1 MIDGYLHYYIS
12 MSTLQLLLSIR
23 YYVAQETS
31 ETENLQLLESY
42 LLLQKE
48 FNYMMYV
55 LMYEHTYIGTQAGLN
70 SMSTYVVT
78 SACQYYTVLCSQRAI
93 DEGKQWNG
101 RERIY
106 VIIRGKK

>member
-1 MIDGYLHYYIS
+1 MTDDYLHGYIS
-12 MSTLQLLLSIR
+12 VFTLWLLLSVR

-55 LMYEHTYIGTQAGLN
+55 LTYEHTYAGT
-70 SMSTYVVT
+70 
-78 SACQYYTVLCSQRAI
+78 
-93 DEGKQWNG
+93 
-101 RERIY
+101 
-106 VIIRGKK
+106 